1 MVFCQAWH
9 VVVLFSV
16 IGWFRFIYSC
26 LVNCKL
32 LVAIGW
38 RGNVLRRSECPNIDC
53 FSRFYFPSSFRYVFA
68 FCRMFFEGFVLWSTT
83 WDLIVTLS
91 LSFLGKFWR
100 NFDLGP
106 KSISNWYP
114 IFRSISD
121 FNVYDW
127 LIVTT
132 FTDFGLYLFSS
143 NVYFLVIARRSSR
156 SMSVSI
162 GMSWARAWM
171 YNGVMIGV
179 DG

>member
-53 FSRFYFPSSFRYVFA
+53 FSRFYFPSSFRNVFA

-91 LSFLGKFWR
+91 LSLFFLE
-100 NFDLGP
+100 NFDETL
-106 KSISNWYP
+106 ISGRNLSP
-114 IFRSISD
+114 IDIQFSGLFPILTSMT
-121 FNVYDW
+121 DW
-127 LIVTT
+127 LWLHLRI
-132 FTDFGLYLFSS
+132 
-143 NVYFLVIARRSSR
+143 LVFICFR
-156 SMSVSI
+156 V
-162 GMSWARAWM
+162 M
-171 YNGVMIGV
+171 YIF
-179 DG
+179 